1 MTRPESGEPR
11 VESRE
16 SSPDPRSLVSDPRS
30 LVIGTRGSQLALWQ
44 ANHVAER
51 LRAAFPG
58 LTVELET
65 IKTTGDKI
73 LDVPLARVG
82 GKALF
87 VKEIEEALLDR
98 RVDLAVHSMKDVPT
112 DLPVGLDIVAI
123 TEREDPL
130 DVLISRTGGRFTD
143 LPRGG
148 RVGTSS
154 LRRQAQLLHHRP
166 DLTIVPLRGN
176 LDTRLRKLDSEGLDA
191 IVLAAAGVKRL
202 GWTDRITEV
211 LSPDI
216 CLPAI
221 GQGALGIEMREPRT
235 GYPPGAGG
243 REPSAAEI
251 IGALDHPETRAA
263 ILAER
268 AFLRR
273 LEGGCQ
279 VPFAAHARISRDRVL
294 IRGLVATPDGK
305 QLVAGEHHGLLR
317 EAEAAGIALAE
328 DLLGRGAAEILR
340 AVLGR
345 A

>member
-1 MTRPESGEPR
+1 
-11 VESRE
+11 
-16 SSPDPRSLVSDPRS
+16 
-30 LVIGTRGSQLALWQ
+30 
-44 ANHVAER
+44 
-51 LRAAFPG
+51 
-58 LTVELET
+58 
-65 IKTTGDKI
+65 
-73 LDVPLARVG
+73 VPLAQVG

-87 VKEIEEALLDR
+87 VKEIEEALLGGS
-98 RVDLAVHSMKDVPT
+98 VDLAVHSMKDVPT
-112 DLPVGLDIVAI
+112 DLLAGLAIVAV

-130 DVLISRTGGRFTD
+130 DVLISRTGARLRD
-143 LPRGG
+143 LPRGA

-211 LSPDI
+211 LSPDV

-221 GQGALGIEMREPRT
+221 GQGALGIESPAPGPIAART
-235 GYPPGAGG
+235 GDLQWVPERREVRAEG
-243 REPSAAEI
+243 RMADVVRV
-251 IGALDHPETRAA
+251 LDHRETRLAVR
-263 ILAER
+263 AER

-279 VPFAAHARISRDRVL
+279 VPFAAHARVSKDRIL

-305 QLVAGEHHGLLR
+305 QLVAGEGHGPLGES
-317 EAEAAGIALAE
+317 EATGIGLAE

-340 AVLGR
+340 TVLGR
-345 A
+345 T